1 MRRPDLLLPLIL
13 AVSLHAQQPDPSSQP
28 PVTTEF
34 RVFDGWHEVT
44 AQARL
49 RVMPSGER
57 DKAVTVEPR
66 RKLVAALAPGIYD
79 AQAFHTRQGSVIG
92 IKWAER
98 LVVMHYPDEGGRHLE
113 VINVKSGFGALQLRA
128 AKRPISAY
136 EVAVFA
142 SGERE
147 RPAGRQVAAEDYL
160 LFVLRA
166 GRYDIRVQHAGT
178 TNPEDIRWFL
188 DVEVP
193 ADRTRLKKIDVA
205 G

>member
-13 AVSLHAQQPDPSSQP
+13 AVPLHLQQPDASQS

-34 RVFDGWHEVT
+34 RVFDGWHEIT
-44 AQARL
+44 GHARL
-49 RVMPSGER
+49 RIMPSGKREN
-57 DKAVTVEPR
+57 AIAIEPR
-66 RKLVAALAPGIYD
+66 RALVASLAPGIYD
-79 AQAFHTRQGSVIG
+79 AQALHTRQGSVVG

-113 VINVKSGFGALQLRA
+113 VINVKPGFGALQLRA
-128 AKRPISAY
+128 AKGPISSY

-147 RPAGRQVAAEDYL
+147 TRAGRQINAQDYL

-166 GRYDIRVQHAGT
+166 GRYDIRVRRSGT
-178 TNPEDIRWFL
+178 ANPEDVHWFL

-193 ADRTRLKKIDVA
+193 ADRTRFKQIE
-205 G
+205 